1 MQEYILFYVLA
12 LIAEIIGTVSGFGSS
27 ILFVPI
33 ATMFFDFKF
42 VLGITAIFHVFSN
55 LSKIALFRKGIN
67 RHITLKLG
75 VPAVIFVIVG
85 AILSNYVP
93 QKELELLMSFFLIL
107 LSALMIIF
115 YKAKIETSD
124 RNLVASGVLS
134 GFLAGIIGT
143 GGSIRGLVLSAF
155 QLEKEIFVATSAMI
169 DLGVDTS
176 RALVYYF
183 NGFMSMEFITMLPV
197 LLLISVLGSWT
208 GKRILH
214 RIPQLSFRMI
224 VLSVILVTSVIH
236 AIKYFYTN

>member
-1 MQEYILFYVLA
+1 MEKYILFYILA
-12 LIAEIIGTVSGFGSS
+12 FVAEIIGTVSGFGSS

-55 LSKIALFRKGIN
+55 LSKIFLFRDGIDQ
-67 RHITLKLG
+67 RITLKLG
-75 VPAVIFVIVG
+75 IPAVIFVIIG

-107 LSALMIIF
+107 LSALLIIF
-115 YKAKIETSD
+115 SKAKIEQTD
-124 RNLVASGVLS
+124 RSLVASGVLS

-155 QLEKEIFVATSAMI
+155 NLEKEIFVATSAMI
-169 DLGVDTS
+169 DLGVDSS
-176 RALVYYF
+176 RAVVYYL
-183 NGFMSMEFITMLPV
+183 NGFMSWQFLEMLPF
-197 LLLISVLGSWT
+197 LLLISFIGSWV

-214 RIPQLSFRMI
+214 RIPQLSFRNI
-224 VLSVILVTSVIH
+224 VLSVILLTSVIH
-236 AIKYFYTN
+236 AIRYFYTN